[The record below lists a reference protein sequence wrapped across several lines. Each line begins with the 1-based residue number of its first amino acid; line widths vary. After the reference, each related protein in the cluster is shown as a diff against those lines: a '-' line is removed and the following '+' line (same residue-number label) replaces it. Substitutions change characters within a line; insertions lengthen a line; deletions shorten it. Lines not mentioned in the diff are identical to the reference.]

1 VRLKTILNRVQRL
14 QGFVYARV
22 GMLEERGRLIIEAE
36 IRPRAKGRP
45 ICSGCNEA
53 GPGYDTLATRRFEF
67 VPLWGIPVAFVYAMR
82 RVDCPSCGV
91 RVERVPWA
99 EGKNHLTRTYAWFL
113 AGWAKRMSWSDVAA
127 AFRTTWDNVFRS
139 VEMAVQWGLQHRS
152 LDGIESLGI
161 DELYWSRRH
170 QYLTVVY
177 QIDAGARRLLWIG
190 KKRTLKTL
198 LGFFRWFGPQRSQ
211 ALRFICSDMW
221 KPYLR
226 VVAKKAAQAIHVL
239 DRFHIASHL
248 SKAIDEVR
256 AKEAKELHARGLKP
270 FLTRTRWLLLK
281 RPENLT
287 PKQEIGLGEL
297 LLRCNLRSVRAY
309 LLKEDLQR
317 FWGYVSPYWAGVV
330 LDRWCTRVMRSR
342 LEPMKKVA
350 GMLRSHRE
358 LILNWFRARG
368 QLSAGAVE
376 GLNGKVRVITKR
388 AYGFRTYRA
397 VEAALYHS
405 LGRLP
410 EPDFTHRFC

>member
-1 VRLKTILNRVQRL
+1 VRLKTILNRVQR
-14 QGFVYARV
+14 QHGFVYDRV
-22 GMLEERGRLIIEAE
+22 EMREERRRLIIEAE

-45 ICSGCNEA
+45 ICSGCSQA

-67 VPLWGIPVAFVYAMR
+67 VPLWGIPVALVYAMR

-99 EGKNHLTRTYAWFL
+99 EGKNHLTSTYAWFL
-113 AGWAKRMSWSDVAA
+113 AGWAKRMSWSDVAV
-127 AFRTTWDNVFRS
+127 AFRTTWENVFRS
-139 VEMAVQWGLQHRS
+139 VEMAVQWGLKHRS

-177 QIDAGARRLLWIG
+177 QIDAGAKRLLWIG

-198 LGFFRWFGPQRSQ
+198 LGFFRWFGPKRSQ
-211 ALRFICSDMW
+211 AVRFICSDMW

-248 SKAIDEVR
+248 SKAIDDVR
-256 AKEAKELHARGLKP
+256 AKEAKALHARGLQP

-287 PKQEIGLGEL
+287 PKQEIGLADL
-297 LLRCNLRSVRAY
+297 LLRSNLRSVRAY
-309 LLKEDLQR
+309 LLKEDIQR
-317 FWGYVSPYWAGVV
+317 FWTYVSPYWAGVF

-350 GMLRSHRE
+350 RMLRSHRE

-397 VEAALYHS
+397 VEVALYHS

>member
-1 VRLKTILNRVQRL
+1 MLLKTILNRIQKYP
-14 QGFVYARV
+14 GFVYVTFRLLDKL
-22 GMLEERGRLIIEAE
+22 GELRLEIDVE
-36 IRPRAKGRP
+36 PRKGSRA
-45 ICSGCNEA
+45 ICSSCERRR
-53 GPGYDTLATRRFEF
+53 PGYDRLKPRRFEF
-67 VPLWGIPVAFVYAMR
+67 VPLWAIPVAFVYAMR
-82 RVDCPSCGV
+82 RVECPSCNIT
-91 RVERVPWA
+91 VEVVPWA
-99 EGKNHLTRTYAWFL
+99 EGKNHLTKSYAWFL
-113 AGWAKRMSWSDVAA
+113 AGWAKRMSWSDVAT
-127 AFRTTWDNVFRS
+127 AFRTTWENVFRS

-177 QIDAGARRLLWIG
+177 QIDAGAKRLLWIG

-198 LGFFRWFGPQRSQ
+198 LGFFRWFGPKRSQ

-256 AKEAKELHARGLKP
+256 AKEAKELHARGLQP

-297 LLRCNLRSVRAY
+297 LLRSNLRSVRAY

-317 FWGYVSPYWAGVV
+317 FWSYVSPYWAGVF
-330 LDRWCTRVMRSR
+330 LDRWCTRVLRSR

-350 GMLRSHRE
+350 KMLRTHRE

-397 VEAALYHS
+397 VEVALYHS

-410 EPDFTHRFC
+410 EPEFTHRFC

>member
-1 VRLKTILNRVQRL
+1 MRLKTILNRVQRL
-14 QGFVYARV
+14 HGFVYARAR
-22 GMLEERGRLIIEAE
+22 MLEEMGRLIIEAE

-45 ICSGCNEA
+45 ICSGCDEA
-53 GPGYDTLATRRFEF
+53 GPGYDTLAPRRFAF
-67 VPLWGIPVAFVYAMR
+67 VPLWGIPVYFLYAMR
-82 RVDCPSCGV
+82 RVDCRSCGV

-127 AFRTTWDNVFRS
+127 AFRTSWGNVFRS
-139 VEMAVQWGLQHRS
+139 VAMAVQWGLQHRS
-152 LDGIESLGI
+152 LDAIESLGI

-170 QYLTVVY
+170 QYLTLVF

-198 LGFFRWFGPQRSQ
+198 LGFFRWFGPERSR
-211 ALRFICSDMW
+211 AVRFICSDMW

-256 AKEAKELHARGLKP
+256 AKEAKELRARGLKP

-297 LLRCNLRSVRAY
+297 LLRSNLRSVRAY

-317 FWGYVSPYWAGVV
+317 FWSYVSPYWAGVF

-342 LEPMKKVA
+342 IEPMKKVA

-368 QLSAGAVE
+368 QLSVGAVE
-376 GLNGKVRVITKR
+376 GLNGKARVITKR

-397 VEAALYHS
+397 VEVALYHS

>member
-14 QGFVYARV
+14 HGFVYARV
-22 GMLEERGRLIIEAE
+22 RMLEEMGRLIIEAE

-45 ICSGCNEA
+45 TCSGCNQA
-53 GPGYDTLATRRFEF
+53 GPGYDTLVTRRFAF
-67 VPLWGIPVAFVYAMR
+67 VPLWGIPVFFLYAMR
-82 RVDCPSCGV
+82 RVDCLSCGV

-99 EGKNHLTRTYAWFL
+99 EGKNHLTGTYAWFL

-127 AFRTTWDNVFRS
+127 AFRTTWENVFRS

-161 DELYWSRRH
+161 DELYWSRQH

-177 QIDAGARRLLWIG
+177 QIDAGAKRLLWIG

-198 LGFFRWFGPQRSQ
+198 LGFFRWFGPKRSQ

-256 AKEAKELHARGLKP
+256 AKEAKELHARGLLP

-297 LLRCNLRSVRAY
+297 LLRSNLRSVRAY

-317 FWGYVSPYWAGVV
+317 FWSYVSPYWAGVF
-330 LDRWCTRVMRSR
+330 LDRWCTRVLRSR
-342 LEPMKKVA
+342 LEPMKKA
-350 GMLRSHRE
+350 ARMLRTHRE

-368 QLSAGAVE
+368 QLSVGAVE

>member
-1 VRLKTILNRVQRL
+1 VRLKTTLNRVQRL
-14 QGFVYARV
+14 HGFVYASVR
-22 GMLEERGRLIIEAE
+22 MLEERGRLIIEVE
-36 IRPRAKGRP
+36 IRPRANSRP
-45 ICSGCNEA
+45 ICSGCGQA

-67 VPLWGIPVAFVYAMR
+67 VPLWGIPVFFLYAMR
-82 RVDCPSCGV
+82 RVDCVSCGV
-91 RVERVPWA
+91 LVERVPWA

-317 FWGYVSPYWAGVV
+317 FWGYVSPYWAGVF

>member
-1 VRLKTILNRVQRL
+1 MRLKTILNRVQRL
-14 QGFVYARV
+14 HGFVYARAR
-22 GMLEERGRLIIEAE
+22 MLEEMGRLIIEAE
-36 IRPRAKGRP
+36 IRPRAKGGP
-45 ICSGCNEA
+45 ICSGCNQA
-53 GPGYDTLATRRFEF
+53 GPGYDTLATRRFAF
-67 VPLWGIPVAFVYAMR
+67 VPLWGIPVFFLYAMR
-82 RVDCPSCGV
+82 RVDCLSCGV
-91 RVERVPWA
+91 RVERVPWV

-113 AGWAKRMSWSDVAA
+113 ASWAKRMSWSDVAA
-127 AFRTTWDNVFRS
+127 AFRTTWENVFRS

-177 QIDAGARRLLWIG
+177 QIDAGAKRLLWIG
-190 KKRTLKTL
+190 KKRTLRTL
-198 LGFFRWFGPQRSQ
+198 LGFFRWFGPKRSQ

-256 AKEAKELHARGLKP
+256 AKEAKELRSRGLKP
-270 FLTRTRWLLLK
+270 ILTRTRWLLLK

-297 LLRCNLRSVRAY
+297 LLHSNLRSVRAY

-317 FWGYVSPYWAGVV
+317 FWSYVSPYWAGVF
-330 LDRWCTRVMRSR
+330 LARWCTRVMRSR

-376 GLNGKVRVITKR
+376 GLNGKVRVVTKR

-397 VEAALYHS
+397 VEVALYHS

-410 EPDFTHRFC
+410 KPDFTHRFC

>member
-1 VRLKTILNRVQRL
+1 MR
-14 QGFVYARV
+14 
-22 GMLEERGRLIIEAE
+22 EEMGQLIVEAE

-45 ICSGCNEA
+45 ICSGCGEA
-53 GPGYDTLATRRFEF
+53 GPGYDTLAARRFVF
-67 VPLWGIPVAFVYAMR
+67 VPLWGMPVYFVYAMR
-82 RVDCPSCGV
+82 RVDCPRCGV

-99 EGKNHLTRTYAWFL
+99 EGKNHLTRSYAWFL

-127 AFRTTWDNVFRS
+127 AFRTSWENVFRS
-139 VEMAVQWGLQHRS
+139 VGMAVEWGLEHRS

-170 QYLTVVY
+170 QYLTLVF

-198 LGFFRWFGPQRSQ
+198 LGFFRWFGPERSR
-211 ALRFICSDMW
+211 AVRFICSDMW

-256 AKEAKELHARGLKP
+256 AKEAKDLRTRGLKP

-287 PKQEIGLGEL
+287 AKQEIGLGEL
-297 LLRCNLRSVRAY
+297 LLRTNLRSVRAY
-309 LLKEDLQR
+309 LHKEDIQR
-317 FWGYVSPYWAGVV
+317 FWSYVSPYWAGVF
-330 LDRWCTRVMRSR
+330 LDRWCGRVMRSR
-342 LEPMKKVA
+342 IEPMKKVA
-350 GMLRSHRE
+350 RMLRSHRA

-368 QLSAGAVE
+368 QLSVGAVE
-376 GLNGKVRVITKR
+376 GLNGKARVITKR

-397 VEAALYHS
+397 VEVALYHS

>member
-1 VRLKTILNRVQRL
+1 MRLKTILNRVQRL
-14 QGFVYARV
+14 RGFVYARA

-82 RVDCPSCGV
+82 RVACPRCGV

-113 AGWAKRMSWSDVAA
+113 AGWARRMSWSDVAA
-127 AFRTTWDNVFRS
+127 AFRTSWENVFRS

-161 DELYWSRRH
+161 DEFYWSRRH
-170 QYLTVVY
+170 KYLTLVY
-177 QIDAGARRLLWIG
+177 QIDAGAKRLLWIG

-198 LGFFRWFGPQRSQ
+198 LGFFRWFGPKPSQ

-226 VVAKKAAQAIHVL
+226 VVAKKAGQAIHVL

-256 AKEAKELHARGLKP
+256 AKEAKELHACGLQP

-297 LLRCNLRSVRAY
+297 LLRSNLRSVRAY
-309 LLKEDLQR
+309 LLKEDIQR
-317 FWGYVSPYWAGVV
+317 FWSYVSPYWAGVF
-330 LDRWCTRVMRSR
+330 LDRWCTRVLRSR

-350 GMLRSHRE
+350 RMLRTHRE

-376 GLNGKVRVITKR
+376 GLNGKARVITKR

-397 VEAALYHS
+397 VEVALYHN
-405 LGRLP
+405 LGCLP